1 MAGEIVGRTGCPEC
15 GFASAHV
22 KRSAKTLY
30 RYCPDCGAQYM
41 ATGPRR
47 EAELL
52 AKTRLAAPSGGHA
65 NTEPEKTPESAPP
78 APALAIPTASGGS
91 GAPAPVAEPQRKRSS
106 LFGL

>member
-22 KRSAKTLY
+22 KRSAKCLY

-47 EAELL
+47 EADLL
-52 AKTRLAAPSGGHA
+52 AKTRPVEHAGGPTPA
-65 NTEPEKTPESAPP
+65 EPPKAPESAPP
-78 APALAIPTASGGS
+78 APAPAIPTASGGS
-91 GAPAPVAEPQRKRSS
+91 GAPIPEPLPQRKRSS

>member
-22 KRSAKTLY
+22 KRSAKCLY

-41 ATGPRR
+41 ATGERR
-47 EAELL
+47 ERNLL
-52 AKTRLAAPSGGHA
+52 AQTRPVAPVGG
-65 NTEPEKTPESAPP
+65 TPIPEPEKTPESAHP
-78 APALAIPTASGGS
+78 APAPAIPTATGGS
-91 GAPAPVAEPQRKRSS
+91 GAPAPEAVPPRKRSG